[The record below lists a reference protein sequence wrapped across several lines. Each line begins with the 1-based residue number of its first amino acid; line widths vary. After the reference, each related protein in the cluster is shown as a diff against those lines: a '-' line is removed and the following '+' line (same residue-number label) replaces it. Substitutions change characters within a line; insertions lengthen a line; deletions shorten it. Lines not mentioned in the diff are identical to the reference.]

1 MGYLSKL
8 KVKRRTTFRFDSLG
22 VEKNRYIYI
31 VEKKT
36 NLYFL

>member
-22 VEKNRYIYI
+22 VEKNRYI
-31 VEKKT
+31 VEKKQT
-36 NLYFL
+36 CIFL